1 MMVFLLCILLAI
13 SGCGGHHDAQQMVK
27 FLNTNA
33 NDEGIAYFSKE
44 IEKNPQKAFAY
55 HHRATFLIKKA
66 SSISG
71 LTDDEKIKLYN
82 QAIADEDV
90 AISLTLNE
98 ATIPRIFVDTYTDLA
113 TGKQVIDPND
123 KLRVMQSKSKYYITL
138 NRAAVISRANYSMFR
153 SELLAHSGKFKEAID
168 SYNEFI
174 MFYQKQPE
182 KIIKLNPDLK
192 SMVQAAKQDLEK
204 LKLELAKKRG

>member
-1 MMVFLLCILLAI
+1 
-13 SGCGGHHDAQQMVK
+13 
-27 FLNTNA
+27 
-33 NDEGIAYFSKE
+33 
-44 IEKNPQKAFAY
+44 
-55 HHRATFLIKKA
+55 
-66 SSISG
+66 

-82 QAIADEDV
+82 QAIADEDA

-123 KLRVMQSKSKYYITL
+123 ELRVMQSKSKYYITL
-138 NRAAVISRANYSMFR
+138 NRAAVISRANYSISR
-153 SELLAHSGKFKEAID
+153 SKLLAHSGKFQEAID
-168 SYNEFI
+168 SYDEFI
-174 MFYQKQPE
+174 MFYEKQPE

-192 SMVQAAKQDLEK
+192 SMVQTAKQDSEK